1 MINFL
6 ININRSQLNHEEI
19 LQNAPPVMPEKRY
32 RQVNRLADMSVGR
45 IRRWNMPF
53 RRPFSL

>member
-1 MINFL
+1 MIMLLN
-6 ININRSQLNHEEI
+6 NINRSQQNHKEK
-19 LQNAPPVMPEKRY
+19 LQNAPPVMQEKRY

>member
-1 MINFL
+1 MIFFL
-6 ININRSQLNHEEI
+6 KNVSRPQLNHKEK
-19 LQNAPPVMPEKRY
+19 LQNAPPAMLEKRY